1 MAGSYRKIDYRVRP
15 AKSIE
20 RKMLADGLRRLAEF
34 ERLDSYRYIGFGSL
48 YFTDFVLF
56 HKALGFKSMQS
67 IENEQDI
74 TKQKRFRY
82 NVPYKCINMAFGTS
96 SAILP
101 TLPWD
106 VRSVIWLDYDGA
118 LTKNVL
124 EDIAYVVSKA
134 VSGSVLLVSVNA
146 GMPRDEQEENT
157 NPLDILKSKIGAA
170 KVPADLN
177 VRNLS
182 GWNVADV
189 YRDIIDNEIF
199 DTVATV
205 NRSRSLETKCNYK
218 QLFNF
223 HYEDGVKMLTVG
235 GVIYDKEHE
244 STLAKCSFSQLE
256 FYRDEKDAYK
266 IDPPLLTYQE
276 MRKIDSLIPLADPDY
291 LEIPVPRGDIEKY
304 QNFYRYFPHFA
315 ETEIR

>member
-20 RKMLADGLRRLAEF
+20 RKMLADGIRRLAEF

-48 YFTDFVLF
+48 YFTDFILF
-56 HKALGFKSMQS
+56 HKALGFKLMQS

-74 TKQKRFRY
+74 IKQERFRY
-82 NVPYKCINMAFGTS
+82 NVPYKCINMAFGAS

-106 VRSVIWLDYDGA
+106 VKSVIWLDYDGA
-118 LTKNVL
+118 LTKGVL

-134 VSGSVLLVSVNA
+134 VSGSMLLVSVNA
-146 GMPRDEQEENT
+146 GIPRSEDEENT
-157 NPLDILKSKIGAA
+157 NPLDILKSQIGAE
-170 KVPADLN
+170 KIPADIN
-177 VRNLS
+177 ARDLS
-182 GWNVADV
+182 GWNVAKV
-189 YRDIIDNEIF
+189 YRDIIDNEIA

-205 NRSRSLETKCNYK
+205 NRGRSIGCKCNYN

-235 GVIYDKEHE
+235 GIIYDEGDEKI
-244 STLAKCSFSQLE
+244 LAKCSFDQLE
-256 FYRDEKDAYK
+256 FYKDAKDAYK

-276 MRKIDSLIPLADPDY
+276 MRKIDSLIPLDDHDY
-291 LEIPVPRGDIEKY
+291 LKIPVPRADINKY